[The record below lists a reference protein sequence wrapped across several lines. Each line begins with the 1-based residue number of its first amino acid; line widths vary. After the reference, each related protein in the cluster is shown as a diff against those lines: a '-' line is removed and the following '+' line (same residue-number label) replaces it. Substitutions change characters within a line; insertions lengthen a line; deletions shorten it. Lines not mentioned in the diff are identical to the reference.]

1 MSDNM
6 MFTSLAQLAAMD
18 TTDVKVLKNRLT
30 KAGLYIVGFTE
41 VLMTMAE
48 LTDPD
53 SKPRV
58 NIRFTGVIQ
67 MFQPL
72 ANRDGD
78 TEGDDS
84 DLVGKAYNEFYTL
97 WLEDFMEAIGL
108 LKGRYVAAHLPAD
121 GVFGGT
127 PEQSGWLDGIV
138 GKSVAIRVTH
148 KQKGD
153 DTRVYY
159 DWLGY
164 KALEKLGISWD
175 EMQREPVDVHGNPIE
190 FDKN

>member
-6 MFTSLAQLAAMD
+6 LFTSLAALAAMD
-18 TTDVKVLKNRLT
+18 TTDVKVLKNRLQ
-30 KAGLYIVGFTE
+30 KAGLYIIGFTE
-41 VLMTMAE
+41 VGMSQAE
-48 LTDPD
+48 SNDPD
-53 SKPRV
+53 AKPRV
-58 NIRFTGVIQ
+58 NIKFTGVIQ

-72 ANRDGD
+72 ANKDGD

-97 WLEDFMEAIGL
+97 WMDDLAEAIGL
-108 LKGRYVAAHLPAD
+108 LKGRYVSAHLPAS
-121 GVFGGT
+121 GVMGGI
-127 PEQSGWLDGIV
+127 PETTGWLDGIV

-164 KALEKLGISWD
+164 KAMKKLDLDW
-175 EMQREPVDVHGNPIE
+175 EELQREPVDVNGNPIE
-190 FDKN
+190 IESN